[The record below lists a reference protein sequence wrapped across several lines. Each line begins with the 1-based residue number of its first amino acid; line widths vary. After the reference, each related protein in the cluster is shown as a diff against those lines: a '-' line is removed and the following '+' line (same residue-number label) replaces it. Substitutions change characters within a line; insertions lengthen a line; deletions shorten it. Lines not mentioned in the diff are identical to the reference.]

1 MPPKLADKPQVWA
14 LAQDLGL
21 KPSANPL
28 QDVLRYVRKRVR
40 AYLKEIPCER
50 LSDLMRLVASKVDTL
65 FVEIHSDE
73 ELRKLCEKYVADGEL
88 AFADIGN
95 ELASPH
101 MYGITY
107 RLQVPRTSQRR
118 FVSVI
123 DCRGEKAFRSYFTKW
138 HELAH
143 LLTLTPQQRFKFF
156 RTHVPAEEKD
166 PEETVM
172 DVIAGNIGFFDEIVR
187 RYATGPIS
195 FNAIAD
201 LKARLCPE
209 ASGQASV
216 LGFVQAWPAPS
227 LLVEARWGWK
237 KRDADRVAQGSL
249 KVTDAPDLSLRAV
262 RVTANEAAR
271 EIDLF
276 IPENMRVPKE
286 SVIAR
291 VLDSDHAEM
300 KAYEDLS
307 WWISSNG
314 QQLGVLPIRVV
325 ARRTHLG
332 VHAFI
337 TPKI

>member
-1 MPPKLADKPQVWA
+1 MGWRTE
-14 LAQDLGL
+14 G
-21 KPSANPL
+21 
-28 QDVLRYVRKRVR
+28 
-40 AYLKEIPCER
+40 
-50 LSDLMRLVASKVDTL
+50 
-65 FVEIHSDE
+65 
-73 ELRKLCEKYVADGEL
+73 
-88 AFADIGN
+88 
-95 ELASPH
+95 PH
-101 MYGITY
+101 I
-107 RLQVPRTSQRR
+107 
-118 FVSVI
+118 
-123 DCRGEKAFRSYFTKW
+123 
-138 HELAH
+138 
-143 LLTLTPQQRFKFF
+143 
-156 RTHVPAEEKD
+156 
-166 PEETVM
+166 
-172 DVIAGNIGFFDEIVR
+172 
-187 RYATGPIS
+187 
-195 FNAIAD
+195 
-201 LKARLCPE
+201 LCPE